1 MKKLSPFTPHILGIT
16 RIFAGVMFASH
27 GAQKLGAFGGV
38 PEGTPAFIVWGAG
51 LIELV
56 AGALIA
62 LGLFTRPA
70 AFLSSGT
77 MAVAYFMAHG
87 LQTFWPIQNGGELAV
102 LYAWLFLYLAAEGP
116 GAFALDNLFA
126 GSSAHARVSPALTAA
141 RS

>member
-16 RIFAGVMFASH
+16 RIVAGVMFASH

-38 PEGTPAFIVWGAG
+38 PAGTPAFVVWGAG

-56 AGALIA
+56 AGLLIA
-62 LGLFTRPA
+62 AGLFTRPA

-87 LQTFWPIQNGGELAV
+87 LQSFWPIQNGGELAV
-102 LYAWLFLYLAAEGP
+102 LYSWLFLYLAAEGP
-116 GAFALDNLFA
+116 GAFALDNIW
-126 GSSAHARVSPALTAA
+126 GRSAARDRVVPMTLTAA
-141 RS
+141 